1 MTLGEAPSYHVCI
14 HANTSNS
21 LAGGILTLSTS
32 ETTSGTTDV
41 SDRGGERGM
50 GGCCGTCRV

>member
-1 MTLGEAPSYHVCI
+1 MCVCI
-14 HANTSNS
+14 HTNTSNS

-32 ETTSGTTDV
+32 ETTSGATDV
-41 SDRGGERGM
+41 CDRGSERGM